1 MKKFTAMLLTFLT
14 ALTLVLCVSA
24 CKSDEPVIAVTQIT
38 LSKTQLTLTEG
49 DEETVTAT
57 VLPDGADKTVEW
69 TSSDESV
76 AKVENGKITAVSAG
90 TADITAK
97 AGEKSAVCKVEVKEA
112 KLDYTGNWNP
122 HKFVIEGVTYIVGTD
137 DEKMKEDLE
146 LDDGLLISESYKIKL
161 NGDGTGEYTEEWG
174 PVPCTWAENANGV
187 SLTFENA
194 YVMELTYADGIL
206 AMVDGNFEVYFKK

>member
-1 MKKFTAMLLTFLT
+1 M
-14 ALTLVLCVSA
+14 
-24 CKSDEPVIAVTQIT
+24 
-38 LSKTQLTLTEG
+38 
-49 DEETVTAT
+49 
-57 VLPDGADKTVEW
+57 
-69 TSSDESV
+69 
-76 AKVENGKITAVSAG
+76 
-90 TADITAK
+90 
-97 AGEKSAVCKVEVKEA
+97 
-112 KLDYTGNWNP
+112 
-122 HKFVIEGVTYIVGTD
+122 TYIVGTD